1 MAAVITLQSSS
12 TTTGPTA
19 PSPAAFH
26 QPSDHHHQILRP
38 RVQQQPQSQSQSL
51 SLSQLSPPLQPG
63 STTTSTPHSPAS
75 SIATLPRVTAAPG
88 RDGPCDACVR
98 RKSRCAMNEMVN
110 KCYSCDFHRQDCT
123 FTLSVTSRPGTAD
136 VQLKKRKL
144 DDTDPE
150 EVESPKRYDFTGLP
164 GCQTP
169 RPISE
174 LSKPDSSRPQLNPHH
189 LIPSAYWSQST
200 QHIGL
205 TTELEPALLEFL
217 PLDQNNE
224 GCVATSRVRKF
235 ADDGTF
241 MRVVNTRSHADS
253 PQTAT
258 LDAIESLVAPYGSTL
273 VEKFFENVHPTFPV
287 LMEDSFRQ
295 SYRAR
300 TGISPLLLSAVYVL
314 ALKFVDVGPISQSV
328 RRPDANRLESTALKL
343 LIESLPAPSM
353 STVQAGLLLMQRSN
367 LATAAL
373 NAQLVTAGFE
383 LGLHQDCSHWRME
396 TWEKGLRK
404 RLAWA
409 LYMQDKWSALVHGR
423 PSHIFS
429 SNWTVQD
436 LVEQDFSDAFS
447 GTSHHDDAPV
457 GHGPLSFCHMVALT
471 TILSDILDRFYT
483 LQAIEEFRAAGNNRT
498 RMILERAK
506 PAQIRLKE
514 WFGRLPAQLK
524 MDSGNDLYEVINEDN
539 ARNGALHLAYFATEI
554 TLHRCIIRSLSPA
567 TADAYLSHIC
577 RSAAKTRLISAM
589 DFVNRLRPTHLRSF
603 WPAPSRT
610 NFALIGSFG
619 VLLRVTAP
627 AKEESEFYRL
637 RLCEYRWTLSVS
649 KKDAEFLEFALESLD
664 NATNL
669 DHYVPE
675 KPGIDELMTSSAK
688 PTINPPR
695 LGGVTQ
701 LDESIL
707 EIDAPGDN
715 GLGGTSSVISGLA
728 SPATSISDESLQ
740 DTPIPPL

>member
-1 MAAVITLQSSS
+1 MAAVITLQSS
-12 TTTGPTA
+12 TTTGPTVPSA
-19 PSPAAFH
+19 AAFQPSPA
-26 QPSDHHHQILRP
+26 SDHHQLLRP
-38 RVQQQPQSQSQSL
+38 RVQQPSQPQPSSHT
-51 SLSQLSPPLQPG
+51 PQPG
-63 STTTSTPHSPAS
+63 STSTPQSPAS
-75 SIATLPRVTAAPG
+75 SIGTLPRVTAPG
-88 RDGPCDACVR
+88 RDGPSCDACVR
-98 RKSRCAMNEMVN
+98 RKSRCAINEMVN

-123 FTLSVTSRPGTAD
+123 FTLSVTSRPGTAE
-136 VQLKKRKL
+136 VPSKKRKF
-144 DDTDPE
+144 DDTDSD
-150 EVESPKRYDFTGLP
+150 EVESPKRQSTLP
-164 GCQTP
+164 P
-169 RPISE
+169 VN
-174 LSKPDSSRPQLNPHH
+174 KPDSSRPTLHNHH
-189 LIPSAYWSQST
+189 LLTPAFWFQST

-224 GCVATSRVRKF
+224 GCVASSRVRKF
-235 ADDGTF
+235 GDDGTF
-241 MRVVNTRSHADS
+241 MRVVNTRAHADS

-300 TGISPLLLSAVYVL
+300 TGLTPLLLSAVYVL
-314 ALKFVDVGPISQSV
+314 ALKFVDVGPVSQSI
-328 RRPDANRLESTALKL
+328 RRPDAGRLESTALKL
-343 LIESLPAPSM
+343 LTESLPYASM

-396 TWEKGLRK
+396 AWEKGLRK

-423 PSHIFS
+423 PSHIVS
-429 SNWTVQD
+429 SNWMVQD
-436 LVEQDFSDAFS
+436 LVEQDFTDAFS
-447 GTSHHDDAPV
+447 GASQHDDAPV

-483 LQAIEEFRAAGNNRT
+483 LQAIEEFKAAGNNRT

-514 WFGRLPAQLK
+514 WFGRLPTQLK
-524 MDSGNDLYEVINEDN
+524 MDSGGDLFETVSEDN
-539 ARNGALHLAYFATEI
+539 SRNGALHLAYFATEI
-554 TLHRCIIRSLSPA
+554 TLHRCIVRSLSPD

-603 WPAPSRT
+603 WPAAART

-627 AKEESEFYRL
+627 TKEESEFYRL

-649 KKDAEFLEFALESLD
+649 KKDAEFLEFALDSLD
-664 NATNL
+664 SATNL

-675 KPGIDELMTSSAK
+675 KPGIDELMTSAAK

-695 LGGVTQ
+695 MGAQ
-701 LDESIL
+701 LEDSIL
-707 EIDAPGDN
+707 EIEQTGDS

-740 DTPIPPL
+740 DTSIPPL